1 MKEYVLHKPSIDL
14 QQKESC
20 FNLLKNLSQPSLF
33 LVMEYHFF
41 KHFCVFPACESS
53 VSYPGTLSLII
64 PFFFQSLQVVS
75 ESTQHQQDIM

>member
-41 KHFCVFPACESS
+41 
-53 VSYPGTLSLII
+53 
-64 PFFFQSLQVVS
+64 
-75 ESTQHQQDIM
+75 